1 MPDERTITV
10 VYRAVDE
17 VNQTLPATRQVKQSL
32 DSPLREPAGTLDSMG
47 LVNLIV
53 ALEEQVEMEY
63 GVTVNLADQ
72 RSVDESIDPLSSVER
87 LVAYL
92 ERLLAKRNHA

>member
-1 MPDERTITV
+1 MPDERTIAA
-10 VYRAVDE
+10 VYRALDE
-17 VNQTLPATRQVKQSL
+17 VNQTLPPTRKVKQLL

-53 ALEEQVEMEY
+53 ALEEIIEMEY

-72 RSVDESIDPLSSVER
+72 RSVDESIDPLSTVER

-92 ERLLAKRNHA
+92 EGLLAKHNHA